1 MRSPK
6 PTYDVVVLPGDGIG
20 VEVAADARALLDALA
35 PKLGVQL
42 AITEIPCGGRYYVEH
57 GERDWPVGSEERCR
71 AADVILLGADRWNG
85 PDGQPATMKDGKMA
99 GWSPVIGNRIKLNL
113 YANVRPIKL
122 LPGVRHG
129 LSGRFLQAWEPG
141 QVDMIFVR
149 ENTEGL
155 YSGIG
160 GRAGDAAIDTRVI
173 TRAASRRVIKKA
185 FELSRARGTGAP
197 LDGKKRVTCVVKHN
211 VLHGCKLFLDV
222 YREVAAEFPD
232 VAQDVAIVDSFAMFM
247 LLRPESYDVVVST
260 NMFGD
265 ILTDLGSVLQGGMG
279 MAVGCRGRR
288 RILPGNCQSRPG
300 GAGPHRGCRCAL
312 HAAGPAG
319 LGAQRRQ
326 GKHFQHR
333 RHCART
339 GVPADHPAATDA
351 CQRQGVLCPSRCRRR
366 RALPGARSARLQF
379 RPARRPRWR
388 RHGLDA
394 PRPAGQ
400 GHGAD
405 AARHADRVAAGA
417 CPQTRRRPGCQAR
430 LDVIGA
436 NVPDRP
442 ILRPTDNHRQAFP
455 ARAATGAGRSGG
467 DVIN

>member
-1 MRSPK
+1 MRTPK

-20 VEVAADARALLDALA
+20 VEVAGDARALLDALA
-35 PKLGVQL
+35 PRLGVQL

-57 GERDWPVGSEERCR
+57 GDRDWPVGSEERCR
-71 AADVILLGADRWNG
+71 AADVILLGAVGWNG

-160 GRAGDAAIDTRVI
+160 GAAGDAAIDTRVI
-173 TRAASRRVIKKA
+173 TRAASRRVIRKA

-279 MAVGCRGRR
+279 MAVGCNVGDDHAMFEP
-288 RILPGNCQSRPG
+288 IHGSAPPM
-300 GAGPHRGCRCAL
+300 AGKDVANPLAM
-312 HAAGPAG
+312 
-319 LGAQRRQ
+319 LGAT
-326 GKHFQHR
+326 
-333 RHCART
+333 AE
-339 GVPADHPAATDA
+339 
-351 CQRQGVLCPSRCRRR
+351 
-366 RALPGARSARLQF
+366 AL
-379 RPARRPRWR
+379 RWLGR
-388 RHGLDA
+388 RHGDERLVRGARAVDEAIAAVVARGQPLTGDLVGPDRAA
-394 PRPAGQ
+394 PRSV
-400 GHGAD
+400 
-405 AARHADRVAAGA
+405 VAAA
-417 CPQTRRRPGCQAR
+417 VTAEALAR
-430 LDVIGA
+430 L
-436 NVPDRP
+436 
-442 ILRPTDNHRQAFP
+442 
-455 ARAATGAGRSGG
+455 S
-467 DVIN
+467 